1 MWFHKLDI
9 GSVKRFKLECTA
21 PNAPHAATKDSFIL
35 ERAKN
40 IFSFFTFLDRKK
52 IKHKLNHFQIK
63 TSRWSICKSCIGG
76 KIWLILLRRIKSS
89 PFSHQYKVEF
99 SKQFIT
105 LNTFYALLRTAGYNI
120 GHNVELSS
128 NLGFL

>member
-1 MWFHKLDI
+1 
-9 GSVKRFKLECTA
+9 
-21 PNAPHAATKDSFIL
+21 
-35 ERAKN
+35 
-40 IFSFFTFLDRKK
+40 
-52 IKHKLNHFQIK
+52 
-63 TSRWSICKSCIGG
+63 
-76 KIWLILLRRIKSS
+76 
-89 PFSHQYKVEF
+89 VEF

>member
-1 MWFHKLDI
+1 MWFHELDI
-9 GSVKRFKLECTA
+9 GSVKSFKLECT
-21 PNAPHAATKDSFIL
+21 APHAATKDSFIL

-40 IFSFFTFLDRKK
+40 IFFFYIFGQTKK
-52 IKHKLNHFQIK
+52 IKHKPNHFQIK
-63 TSRWSICKSCIGG
+63 TLRWSICKSCIGG
-76 KIWLILLRRIKSS
+76 KIWLILLRRINLVHSLIS
-89 PFSHQYKVEF
+89 KVEF